1 MREGFV
7 QVGSRKIWYAV
18 YGEEKKG
25 TPLLVLHG
33 GPGLQ
38 NNEAR
43 FQIEAGLRYGVMIAR

>member
-7 QVGSRKIWYAV
+7 QVSSKKIWYAV
-18 YGEEKKG
+18 HGEEKKG